1 MTTPATSTAPAG
13 APSGA
18 PRAASG
24 ASLTP
29 VLIRL
34 KLSLLR
40 NGLRQSSGRTFAYV
54 ASLVVSLLCAAGVL
68 LALIALRDVDHAGA
82 LGVLLAA
89 VLALGWAAMPLFF
102 PSGDETLDPT
112 RLVMLPLRPR
122 PLIGA
127 LLATSLVGIGPVFTL
142 ALAVGSAIM
151 MAHSAG
157 AAVVGVLAVVLV
169 VLVCV
174 ALARA
179 VATANVRLLTSRRGR
194 DLAVLSG
201 LFVAIGAQGVNVGA
215 QKLFGSGAGLSALES
230 TSDILRWVPPASA
243 VDAVRAAS
251 EGSYGRAVL
260 GLALAA
266 VALGL
271 LLWWWQRTL
280 TTVMTS
286 PDSSTLQAVEQDSAR
301 KQRSSKGGLQRLLPE
316 SRTGTVI
323 LRMMRY
329 AWRDPKSKM
338 SWAMAFGVGLLVPV
352 ISALQGGG
360 SIYTAFS
367 APALLGMQMYNQFGQ
382 DTSAFWMVAS
392 TISTPR
398 DAYLELRA
406 RGLGL
411 ALVGVP
417 FVTLVVIGAAAFLG
431 PWSAFFDVYGLSL
444 ALLGS
449 LVATGA
455 MASALFPYS
464 IPAESNKNIAPGQG
478 AIAWFSLFGGMLV
491 SGVLAAP
498 VIGLLVWLHVAGLHG
513 LLWLLLPAGAAYGVG
528 IALLGMRVAAPWVA
542 RRLPEILGAVSK
554 G

>member
-1 MTTPATSTAPAG
+1 MTASSPPAAPART
-13 APSGA
+13 PSGA
-18 PRAASG
+18 PHAAPG
-24 ASLTP
+24 PSLTP
-29 VLIRL
+29 VFIRL
-34 KLSLLR
+34 KLSLMR
-40 NGLRQSSGRTFAYV
+40 NGLRQSSGRTVAYV

-68 LALIALRDVDHAGA
+68 AGLVALRDVEHAGA
-82 LGVLLAA
+82 LGVLLAG
-89 VLALGWAAMPLFF
+89 LLTLGWAAMPLFF

-122 PLIGA
+122 PLIVS
-127 LLATSLVGIGPVFTL
+127 LLVTSLVGIGPVFTL

-201 LFVAIGAQGVNVGA
+201 LFVAIGAQGVNIGT
-215 QKLFGSGAGLSALES
+215 QKLFGSGGGLSALES
-230 TSDILRWVPPASA
+230 VSDVLRWVPPASA

-271 LLWWWQRTL
+271 LLWWWSRTL
-280 TTVMTS
+280 TRVMTS

-301 KQRSSKGGLQRLLPE
+301 KQRAAGGGLQRLLPE
-316 SRTGTVI
+316 GRTGTVI

-352 ISALQGGG
+352 VSALQGGG

-367 APALLGMQMYNQFGQ
+367 ASTLLGMQMYNQFGQ

-398 DAYLELRA
+398 DAFLELRA

-411 ALVGVP
+411 AMVGVP
-417 FVTLVVIGAAAFLG
+417 FVTLVVVGAAASLG

-444 ALLGS
+444 ALLGA

-455 MASALFPYS
+455 LTSALFPYS

-478 AIAWFSLFGGMLV
+478 AIAWFSLFGGMLT

-498 VIGLLVWLHVAGLHG
+498 VVALLVWLHVAGLHS
-513 LLWLLLPAGAAYGVG
+513 LLWLMLPVGAAYGVG
-528 IALLGMRVAAPWVA
+528 IALLGMRVAAPRVA
-542 RRLPEILGAVSK
+542 ARLPEILGAVSK

>member
-1 MTTPATSTAPAG
+1 MTAPSAS
-13 APSGA
+13 AAPARTPSGD
-18 PRAASG
+18 RHTASG

-29 VLIRL
+29 VLVRL

-40 NGLRQSSGRTFAYV
+40 NGLRQSTGRAVAYV
-54 ASLVVSLLCAAGVL
+54 ASLVLSLLFAAAVL
-68 LALIALRDVDHAGA
+68 LGLVALRDVEHAGA

-89 VLALGWAAMPLFF
+89 ILALGWAAMPLFF
-102 PSGDETLDPT
+102 PSADETLDPT

-122 PLIGA
+122 PLIVS
-127 LLATSLVGIGPVFTL
+127 LLVTSLVGIGPVFTL
-142 ALAVGSAIM
+142 ALAVGSVIM

-201 LFVAIGAQGVNVGA
+201 LFVAIGGQGVNIGT

-266 VALGL
+266 AALGL
-271 LLWWWQRTL
+271 LLWWWSRTL

-301 KQRSSKGGLQRLLPE
+301 KRRSSGGGLQRLLPE
-316 SRTGTVI
+316 GRTGTVV
-323 LRMMRY
+323 LRMLRY

-338 SWAMAFGVGLLVPV
+338 SWAMAIGVGLLVPV
-352 ISALQGGG
+352 VSALQGGG

-398 DAYLELRA
+398 DAFVELRA

-417 FVTLVVIGAAAFLG
+417 FVTLVVVGAAAVLG
-431 PWSAFFDVYGLSL
+431 PWSAFFDVYGMSL
-444 ALLGS
+444 ALLGA

-455 MASALFPYS
+455 MASVVFPYS
-464 IPAESNKNIAPGQG
+464 IPSESNKNIAAGQG
-478 AIAWFSLFGGMLV
+478 AVAWFSLLAGMLA

-498 VIGLLVWLHVAGLHG
+498 MIGLMVWLHVAGLHS
-513 LLWLLLPAGAAYGVG
+513 LLWLLLPVGAAYGVG
-528 IALLGMRVAAPWVA
+528 IALLGMRVAAPRVA
-542 RRLPEILGAVSK
+542 ARLPEILVAVSK